1 MNRDMATPAAV
12 VGDGTPSAVVGD
24 GGPLDLRARQRDDTR
39 RAILHSFNELLDEG
53 NPVTIS
59 VPAVAQ
65 RAGVSVRTLY
75 RYFANKDALM
85 EAGGRWFDEAA
96 RGAVGGD
103 VTNANRQ
110 EYLRRLWVD
119 FADNISAVRAQHASA
134 PGRDLRQRRL
144 PAARA
149 LVDAALP
156 PTLDGRDRDDVV
168 DLVVAV
174 ASSSMFLELVDRM
187 GHDPER
193 AAALVDRLI
202 DLLITDATGAP
213 T

>member
-1 MNRDMATPAAV
+1 MNHDMRAAPTARPEPIRAPA
-12 VGDGTPSAVVGD
+12 DPD
-24 GGPLDLRARQRDDTR
+24 DLRTRQRDDTR
-39 RAILHSFNELLDEG
+39 RAILRAFNELLDEG
-53 NPVTIS
+53 NPVTVS
-59 VPAVAQ
+59 VPAVAA

-75 RYFANKDALM
+75 RYFANKDELM

-96 RGAVGGD
+96 RGAIGGD
-103 VTNANRQ
+103 VTAGNRQ
-110 EYLRRLWVD
+110 QYLRRLWSD
-119 FADNISAVRAQHASA
+119 FATNIAAVRAQHASA
-134 PGRDLRQRRL
+134 AGRDLRQRRL
-144 PAARA
+144 AAARA
-149 LVDAALP
+149 LVDAAVP
-156 PTLDGRDRDDVV
+156 ETLDGRERGDVV

-193 AAALVDRLI
+193 AAVLADRLI